1 VKHGV
6 VISLVNFYAE
16 TIGNPTPPAR
26 IGKVRGSVRALSK
39 GTRKALSPVARAI
52 FIIAG
57 LLIALAIV
65 SVIFAPAIMR
75 TLDQHRLATLP
86 QPSATASP
94 SLAETIKSAVAKKIT
109 DELKDELSAKKNT
122 AVEPAT
128 PTATPRVTPTP
139 RPTPLSR
146 P

>member
-1 VKHGV
+1 
-6 VISLVNFYAE
+6 
-16 TIGNPTPPAR
+16 
-26 IGKVRGSVRALSK
+26 LSK
-39 GTRKALSPVARAI
+39 GTRKVLSPVARTI
-52 FIIAG
+52 FIIVG
-57 LLIALAIV
+57 LLIALTFALAIV

-75 TLDQHRLATLP
+75 TLDQRRLATLP